1 MYRLC
6 RSAKSNKEI
15 YGGGI
20 MKPVNH
26 SIGQSIPK
34 VDGAQLVTGKPAYTD
49 DLAPKDALIIKILR
63 SPYAF
68 ARIKSINKEKAEKV
82 PGVECIL
89 THEDLPKI
97 LFTRAG
103 QSHPEPSTY
112 DKYILDEYVRYI
124 GDEIAIVAAV
134 SEDIALKAMKL
145 IKVEY
150 EVYEPVLDME
160 RAEAHPSKIHF
171 RDRCHSNMNIGFNP
185 EKNIAAVYNFG
196 IGDVEEELKKC
207 DVVVSESY
215 YSQAQAH
222 AMMETYRAFSYI
234 DQYGKLVIVSSTQI
248 PFHVRRMIARAL
260 DLPISKVR
268 IIKPRIGGGFGGK
281 QTAQVEF
288 YTAAVTL
295 KTGKPSK
302 IIYTRKETFE
312 STTTR
317 HAMKIDV
324 TIGADKEGNIKAIDI
339 NALSDTGAYGEHAYT
354 VLGAAGY
361 KSIPLYN
368 KAEAAR
374 FRGKAVNTNRTPGGA
389 LRGYGVTQGIYAV
402 ESAVNELAHKL
413 NIDPSELREKNMLK
427 KGETSPI
434 FNMTTVGAG
443 EEPITMNSC
452 ELEYCVKK
460 GKELIGWDSKYP
472 RQQVSPNKV
481 RGVGMAIAMQGS
493 GIPGI
498 DTATATIKLE
508 DNGYF
513 TLLLGA
519 ADIGTGSDTILKQIA
534 AEALG
539 VDNNT
544 ISVYSSDT
552 DLTPFDVGAYASGT
566 TYFSGNAV
574 KKASLKMKELIEKE
588 GAEFLKIA
596 LDDVVFD
603 GKEIRNK
610 AGDKKVSLG
619 DLSNRLIYKNPTKQ
633 LTSTESFGTSDLAPP
648 FISGFAEVEV
658 DIETG
663 KVDLINYV
671 TVVDSGTIINPTLAR
686 IQAEGGVVQGI
697 GMALF
702 EEVREDNRGRMITNN
717 FMEYKIPSKLDINNI
732 VVDFAESYEPTGPFG
747 AKSIGEV
754 VTNTPCPAIAD
765 AVYNAVGVRIRDLPI
780 TPEKVKMLLKN
791 KTKG

>member
-1 MYRLC
+1 MNNNY
-6 RSAKSNKEI
+6 SVGSF
-15 YGGGI
+15 
-20 MKPVNH
+20 
-26 SIGQSIPK
+26 IPK
-34 VDGAQLVTGKPAYTD
+34 VDGMQLVTGKPVYTD
-49 DLAPKDALIIKILR
+49 DIAPKDSLIIKILR

-68 ARIKSINKEKAEKV
+68 AKIKSINKEKAEKI

-89 THEDLPKI
+89 THEDLPKK

-103 QSHPEPSTY
+103 QSYPEPSTY

-124 GDEIAIVAAV
+124 GDEVAIVAAV
-134 SEDIALKAMKL
+134 SEDIALKALKL

-160 RAEAHPSKIHF
+160 QAETHPSKIHF
-171 RDRCHSNMNIGFNP
+171 RDKCHSNINIGFDP

-196 IGDVEEELKKC
+196 YGKVDEVLEKC
-207 DVVVSESY
+207 DVVVKGTY
-215 YSQAQAH
+215 RSQAQAH

-248 PFHVRRMIARAL
+248 PFHVRRMVANAL

-268 IIKPRIGGGFGGK
+268 VIKPRIGGGFGGK

-317 HAMKIDV
+317 QPMKISV
-324 TIGADKEGNIKAIDI
+324 TIGADKDGNIKAIDME
-339 NALSDTGAYGEHAYT
+339 ALSDTGAYGEHAYT

-361 KSIPLYN
+361 KTLPLYN

-374 FRGKAVNTNRTPGGA
+374 FRGKAVYTNRTPGGA
-389 LRGYGVTQGIYAV
+389 LRGYGVTQGTFAL
-402 ESAVNELAHKL
+402 ESAINELAHKL
-413 NIDPSELREKNMLK
+413 NMDPTELREKNMLR
-427 KGETSPI
+427 KGETSEI

-443 EEPITMNSC
+443 IEPIIMNSC
-452 ELEYCVKK
+452 ELEYCVKR
-460 GKELIGWDSKYP
+460 GKDLIDWDNKYP
-472 RQQVSPNKV
+472 RREISPNRI
-481 RGVGMAIAMQGS
+481 RGIGMSIAMQGS

-508 DNGYF
+508 DNGCF

-519 ADIGTGSDTILKQIA
+519 TDIGTGSDTILRQIA

-539 VDNNT
+539 VENET

-574 KKASLKMKELIEKE
+574 KKAAIKMKELIEQE
-588 GAEFLKIA
+588 GARHLK
-596 LDDVVFD
+596 LNVEDVIFD

-610 AGDKKVSLG
+610 SGDERVSLA
-619 DLSNRLIYKNPTKQ
+619 DLSNRLIYKNPTNQ
-633 LTSTESFGTSDLAPP
+633 LTSTASFGTSDVAPP
-648 FISGFAEVEV
+648 FVSGFAEVEV

-663 KVDLINYV
+663 KVELINYV

-686 IQAEGGVVQGI
+686 IQTEGGVVQGI

-702 EEVREDNRGRMITNN
+702 EEVREDSRGRMITNEL
-717 FMEYKIPSKLDINNI
+717 MEYKIPSRLDINNI
-732 VVDFAESYEPTGPFG
+732 IVDFAESYEPTGPFG

-765 AVYNAVGVRIRDLPI
+765 AIYNAVGVRVRDLPI

-791 KTKG
+791 QNQC

>member
-1 MYRLC
+1 MNNNY
-6 RSAKSNKEI
+6 SVGSF
-15 YGGGI
+15 
-20 MKPVNH
+20 
-26 SIGQSIPK
+26 IPK
-34 VDGAQLVTGKPAYTD
+34 VDGMQLVTGKPVYTD
-49 DLAPKDALIIKILR
+49 DIAPKDSLIIKILR

-68 ARIKSINKEKAEKV
+68 AKIKSINKEKAEKI

-89 THEDLPKI
+89 THEDLPKK

-103 QSHPEPSTY
+103 QSYPEPSTY

-124 GDEIAIVAAV
+124 GDEVTIVAAV
-134 SEDIALKAMKL
+134 SEDIALKALKL

-160 RAEAHPSKIHF
+160 QAETHPSKIHF
-171 RDRCHSNMNIGFNP
+171 RDKCHSNINIGFDP

-196 IGDVEEELKKC
+196 YGKVDEVLEKC
-207 DVVVSESY
+207 DVVVKGTY
-215 YSQAQAH
+215 RSQAQAH

-248 PFHVRRMIARAL
+248 PFHVRRMVANAL

-268 IIKPRIGGGFGGK
+268 VIKPRIGGGFGGK

-317 HAMKIDV
+317 QPMKISV
-324 TIGADKEGNIKAIDI
+324 TIGADKDGNIKAIDME
-339 NALSDTGAYGEHAYT
+339 ALSDTGAYGEHAYT

-361 KSIPLYN
+361 KTLPLYN

-374 FRGKAVNTNRTPGGA
+374 FRGKAVYTNRTPGGA
-389 LRGYGVTQGIYAV
+389 LRGYGVTQGTFAL
-402 ESAVNELAHKL
+402 ESAINELAHKL
-413 NIDPSELREKNMLK
+413 NMDPTELREKNMLR
-427 KGETSPI
+427 KGETSEI

-443 EEPITMNSC
+443 IEPIIMNSC
-452 ELEYCVKK
+452 ELEYCVKR
-460 GKELIGWDSKYP
+460 GKDLIDWDNKYP
-472 RQQVSPNKV
+472 RREISPNRI
-481 RGVGMAIAMQGS
+481 RGIGMSIAMQGS

-508 DNGYF
+508 DNGCF

-519 ADIGTGSDTILKQIA
+519 TDIGTGSDTILRQIA

-539 VDNNT
+539 VENET

-574 KKASLKMKELIEKE
+574 KKAAIKMKELIEQE
-588 GAEFLKIA
+588 GARHLK
-596 LDDVVFD
+596 LNVEDVIFD

-610 AGDKKVSLG
+610 SGDEKVSLA
-619 DLSNRLIYKNPTKQ
+619 DLSNRLIYKNPTNQ
-633 LTSTESFGTSDLAPP
+633 LTSTASFGTSDVAPP
-648 FISGFAEVEV
+648 FVSGFAEVEV

-663 KVDLINYV
+663 KVELINYV

-686 IQAEGGVVQGI
+686 IQTEGGVVQGI

-702 EEVREDNRGRMITNN
+702 EEVREDSRGRMITNEL
-717 FMEYKIPSKLDINNI
+717 MEYKIPSRLDINNI
-732 VVDFAESYEPTGPFG
+732 IVDFAESYEPTGPFG

-765 AVYNAVGVRIRDLPI
+765 AIYNAVGVRVRDLPI

-791 KTKG
+791 QNQC

>member
-1 MYRLC
+1 
-6 RSAKSNKEI
+6 
-15 YGGGI
+15 
-20 MKPVNH
+20 MKFSH
-26 SIGQSIPK
+26 SIGKSIPK

-49 DLAPKDALIIKILR
+49 DLAPKEALIIKVLR

-68 ARIKSINKEKAEKV
+68 ARIKSINKDKAEKI

-103 QSHPEPSTY
+103 QSYPEPSTY

-124 GDEIAIVAAV
+124 GDEVAIIAAI
-134 SEDIALKAMKL
+134 SEDVALKAMKL

-150 EVYEPVLDME
+150 EVFDSVLDIE
-160 RAEAHPSKIHF
+160 QAEAHPSKIHF
-171 RDRCHSNMNIGFNP
+171 RDRCHSNMDIGFDP
-185 EKNIAAVYNFG
+185 ERNIAAVYNFG
-196 IGDVEEELKKC
+196 MGNVEEVLKKC
-207 DVVVSESY
+207 EVVVKETY
-215 YSQAQAH
+215 CPQAQAH
-222 AMMETYRAFSYI
+222 AMMETYRAYSYI

-248 PFHVRRMIARAL
+248 PFHVRRMVARAL
-260 DLPISKVR
+260 GLPISKVR

-317 HAMKIDV
+317 QAMKIDV
-324 TIGADKEGNIKAIDI
+324 TIGADKSGMIRAIDMK
-339 NALSDTGAYGEHAYT
+339 ALSDTGAYGEHAYT
-354 VLGAAGY
+354 VLGAVGY
-361 KSIPLYN
+361 KSLPLYN

-374 FRGKAVNTNRTPGGA
+374 FSGKAVYTNRTPGGA
-389 LRGYGVTQGIYAV
+389 LRGYGVTQGIFAL
-402 ESAVNELAHKL
+402 ESAVNELAYKL
-413 NIDPSELREKNMLK
+413 NMDPTELRNKNMLK
-427 KGETSPI
+427 KGETSQI

-443 EEPITMNSC
+443 EDPIIMNSC
-452 ELEYCVKK
+452 ELEYCVKR
-460 GKELIGWDSKYP
+460 GKELIEWNSKYP
-472 RQQVSPNKV
+472 RQQVSSNKV

-519 ADIGTGSDTILKQIA
+519 TDIGTGSDTILRQIA

-539 VDNNT
+539 VENDI

-574 KKASLKMKELIEKE
+574 KKAAIKMKASIEEE
-588 GAEFLKIA
+588 GAKYLN
-596 LDDVVFD
+596 LDIEDVIFD
-603 GKEIRNK
+603 GKEIREK
-610 AGDKKVSLG
+610 DGDKKVTLA
-619 DLSNRLIYKNPTKQ
+619 DLSNRLIYKNPTNQ
-633 LTSTESFGTSDLAPP
+633 ITSTASFGTSDLAPP
-648 FISGFAEVEV
+648 FIAGFAEVEV
-658 DIETG
+658 DTETG
-663 KVDLINYV
+663 KIDLINYA
-671 TVVDSGTIINPTLAR
+671 TVADIGTVINPNLAR

-702 EEVREDNRGRMITNN
+702 EEVREDSRGRLITNN
-717 FMEYKIPSKLDINNI
+717 LMEYKIPSRVDINNI
-732 VVDFAESYEPTGPFG
+732 IVDFAESYEPTGPFG

-765 AVYNAVGVRIRDLPI
+765 AVFNAVGVRIRDLPI
-780 TPEKVKMLLKN
+780 TPEKVKMLLMSKN
-791 KTKG
+791 KG

>member
-1 MYRLC
+1 MKYNQ
-6 RSAKSNKEI
+6 SVGKSI
-15 YGGGI
+15 
-20 MKPVNH
+20 
-26 SIGQSIPK
+26 SK
-34 VDGAQLVTGKPAYTD
+34 VDGPQLVTGKPAYTD
-49 DLAPKDALIIKILR
+49 DLATKDALIIKILR

-68 ARIKSINKEKAEKV
+68 AKIKSINKDKAEKI

-103 QSHPEPSTY
+103 QSYPEPSTY

-124 GDEIAIVAAV
+124 GDEVAIIAA
-134 SEDIALKAMKL
+134 EDEETALKAMKL

-150 EVYEPVLDME
+150 EVYEPVLDIE
-160 RAEAHPSKIHF
+160 KAEDHPSKVHF
-171 RDRCHSNMNIGFNP
+171 KDRTHSNIDIGFNP
-185 EKNIAAVYNFG
+185 EKNIAAIYKFNT
-196 IGDVEEELKKC
+196 GDVEEVLSKC
-207 DVVVSESY
+207 DVVVNKTY

-222 AMMETYRAFSYI
+222 AMMETYRAYSYI

-248 PFHVRRMIARAL
+248 PFHVRRMVARAL

-268 IIKPRIGGGFGGK
+268 VIKPRIGGGFGGK

-312 STTTR
+312 STSTR
-317 HAMKIDV
+317 HAMKINV
-324 TIGADKEGNIKAIDI
+324 TIGADKDGKIKAIDMK
-339 NALSDTGAYGEHAYT
+339 ALSDTGAYGEHAYT
-354 VLGAAGY
+354 VLGAVGY
-361 KSIPLYN
+361 KSLPLYN
-368 KAEAAR
+368 KVEAAR
-374 FRGKAVNTNRTPGGA
+374 FLGKAVYTNRTPGGA
-389 LRGYGVTQGIYAV
+389 LRGYGVTQGTFAL
-402 ESAVNELAHKL
+402 ESAVNELAEKL
-413 NIDPSELREKNMLK
+413 NMDPTELREKNMLR
-427 KGETSPI
+427 KGEGSRI
-434 FNMTTVGAG
+434 FNLTTVGAG
-443 EEPITMNSC
+443 TETIIMNSC
-452 ELEYCVKK
+452 ELEHCVKR
-460 GKELIGWDSKYP
+460 GKELIDWDNKYP
-472 RQQVSPNKV
+472 RQIVSSNKV

-513 TLLLGA
+513 TLLIGA
-519 ADIGTGSDTILKQIA
+519 TDIGTGSDTILKQIA

-539 VDNNT
+539 VDNET

-574 KKASLKMKELIEKE
+574 KKAAIKMKETIEKE
-588 GAEFLKIA
+588 GARQLE
-596 LDDVVFD
+596 LDLEDVVFD
-603 GKEIRNK
+603 GKVIK
-610 AGDKKVSLG
+610 SKSGDKSITLSE
-619 DLSNRLIYKNPTKQ
+619 LSNRLIYKNPTNQ
-633 LTSTESFGTSDLAPP
+633 ITSTASFGTSEVAPP
-648 FISGFAEVEV
+648 FIAGFAEVEV

-663 KVDLINYV
+663 KIDVINYA
-671 TVVDSGTIINPTLAR
+671 TVADVGTVINPKLAR

-702 EEVREDNRGRMITNN
+702 EEVRNDNRGRLITNN
-717 FMEYKIPSKLDINNI
+717 LMEYKIPSRLDINNI
-732 VVDFAESYEPTGPFG
+732 LVDFADSYEPTGPFG
-747 AKSIGEV
+747 AKSVGEV

-765 AVYNAVGVRIRDLPI
+765 AVYNAVGIRVRDLPI
-780 TPEKVKMLLKN
+780 TPEKVKMLLK
-791 KTKG
+791 KKQG

>member
-1 MYRLC
+1 
-6 RSAKSNKEI
+6 
-15 YGGGI
+15 
-20 MKPVNH
+20 MKDN
-26 SIGQSIPK
+26 QSVGKFAPK
-34 VDGAQLVTGKPAYTD
+34 ADGAQLVSGKPVYTD
-49 DLAPKDALIIKILR
+49 DIAPKDALIIKILR

-68 ARIKSINKEKAEKV
+68 AKIKGINKEKAEKI

-103 QSHPEPSTY
+103 QSYPEPSTY

-124 GDEIAIVAAV
+124 GDEVAIVAAI

-150 EVYEPVLDME
+150 EVFEPVLDIE
-160 RAEAHPSKIHF
+160 QAEAHPSKIHF
-171 RDRCHSNMNIGFNP
+171 RDRCHSNINIGFDP
-185 EKNIAAVYNFG
+185 EKNIAGVYNFD
-196 IGDVEEELKKC
+196 IGDVEEAFKKC
-207 DVVVSESY
+207 DVIVSECY

-248 PFHVRRMIARAL
+248 PFHVRRMIARSL

-302 IIYTRKETFE
+302 IIYTRRETFE

-317 HAMKIDV
+317 QAMKINV
-324 TIGADKEGNIKAIDI
+324 TIGADNDGRIKAIDMK
-339 NALSDTGAYGEHAYT
+339 ALSDTGAYGEHANT

-361 KSIPLYN
+361 KSLPLYN
-368 KAEAAR
+368 KVEAAR

-389 LRGYGVTQGIYAV
+389 LRGYGVTQGTFAL

-413 NIDPSELREKNMLK
+413 NIDPVVLREKNMLR
-427 KGETSPI
+427 KGETSLI
-434 FNMTTVGAG
+434 FNLTTVGVG
-443 EEPITMNSC
+443 KEPIIMNSC

-460 GKELIGWDSKYP
+460 GKELIDWDSKYP
-472 RQQVSPNKV
+472 RQQISPNKF
-481 RGVGMAIAMQGS
+481 RGVGMAITMQGS

-519 ADIGTGSDTILKQIA
+519 TDIGTGSDTILRQIA
-534 AEALG
+534 AEVLG
-539 VDNNT
+539 VENDT

-574 KKASLKMKELIEKE
+574 KKAASKMKELIEQE
-588 GAEFLKIA
+588 GARHLRI
-596 LDDVVFD
+596 DVEDTIFN
-603 GKEIRNK
+603 GKEIRNI
-610 AGDKKVSLG
+610 AGDTKISLG
-619 DLSNRLIYKNPTKQ
+619 DLSNRLIYKNPTNQ
-633 LTSTESFGTSDLAPP
+633 LTSTASFGTSDVAPP
-648 FISGFAEVEV
+648 FVSGFAEVEV

-663 KVDLINYV
+663 KVDLINYAA
-671 TVVDSGTIINPTLAR
+671 VVDSGTIINPALAR
-686 IQAEGGVVQGI
+686 IQTEGGVVQGI

-702 EEVREDNRGRMITNN
+702 EEVREDSRGKMITNN
-717 FMEYKIPSKLDINNI
+717 FMEYKIPSRLDINNI
-732 VVDFAESYEPTGPFG
+732 IVDFAESYEPTGPFG

-765 AVYNAVGVRIRDLPI
+765 AVYNAVGVRVRDLPI

-791 KTKG
+791 KNKG

>member
-1 MYRLC
+1 
-6 RSAKSNKEI
+6 
-15 YGGGI
+15 
-20 MKPVNH
+20 MKATRQSV
-26 SIGQSIPK
+26 GQSIPK
-34 VDGAQLVTGKPAYTD
+34 IDGTQLVTGKPAYTD

-68 ARIKSINKEKAEKV
+68 ARIKNINKEKAEKI

-89 THEDLPKI
+89 THEDMPKI

-103 QSHPEPSTY
+103 QSYPEPSTY

-124 GDEIAIVAAV
+124 GDEVAIVAAV
-134 SEDIALKAMKL
+134 NENTALRAMKL

-160 RAEAHPSKIHF
+160 QVENHPSKIHF
-171 RDRCHSNMNIGFNP
+171 KDRCYSNIDIGFEP
-185 EKNIAAVYNFG
+185 EKNIAAAYNFN
-196 IGDVEEELKKC
+196 IGDVEEVLKEC

-248 PFHVRRMIARAL
+248 PFHVRRMIARSL
-260 DLPISKVR
+260 NLPISKVR

-288 YTAAVTL
+288 YTAVVTL

-302 IIYTRKETFE
+302 IIYTREETFE
-312 STTTR
+312 STTSR

-324 TIGADKEGNIKAIDI
+324 NIGADFNGKIKAIDMKAI
-339 NALSDTGAYGEHAYT
+339 SDTGAYGEHAYT

-368 KAEAAR
+368 KVEAAR

-389 LRGYGVTQGIYAV
+389 LRGYGVTQGTFAL
-402 ESAVNELAHKL
+402 ESAINELANKL
-413 NIDPSELREKNMLK
+413 NIDPSKLREDNMLK
-427 KGETSPI
+427 KGETSEI
-434 FNMTTVGAG
+434 FNMTTIGAG
-443 EEPITMNSC
+443 KEPIFMNSC
-452 ELEYCVKK
+452 ELEYCVKR

-472 RQQVSPNKV
+472 RQQISPNKV

-498 DTATATIKLE
+498 DTANATIKLE

-513 TLLLGA
+513 ILLLGA
-519 ADIGTGSDTILKQIA
+519 TDIGTGSDTILRQIA
-534 AEALG
+534 AEVLG
-539 VDNNT
+539 VENDT

-574 KKASLKMKELIEKE
+574 KKASLKMKELIKQE
-588 GAEFLKIA
+588 GAAFLKTNADEVI
-596 LDDVVFD
+596 FD
-603 GKEIRNK
+603 GKEIVNK
-610 AGDKKVSLG
+610 AGDKRVSLA

-633 LTSTESFGTSDLAPP
+633 LTSTASFGTSHVAPP

-663 KVDLINYV
+663 KVQLINYV

-686 IQAEGGVVQGI
+686 IQAEGGTVQGI

-702 EEVREDNRGRMITNN
+702 EEVKEDSRGRMISNN
-717 FMEYKIPSKLDINNI
+717 FMEYKIPSRADINNI
-732 VVDFAESYEPTGPFG
+732 TVDFADGYDSTGPFG

-754 VTNTPCPAIAD
+754 VTNTPSPAIAD
-765 AVYNAVGVRIRDLPI
+765 AIFNAVGVRIRDLPI
-780 TPEKVKMLLKN
+780 TPEKVKMLLMSKN
-791 KTKG
+791 KG

>member
-1 MYRLC
+1 M
-6 RSAKSNKEI
+6 NN
-15 YGGGI
+15 
-20 MKPVNH
+20 NH
-26 SIGQSIPK
+26 SVGKFIPK
-34 VDGAQLVTGKPAYTD
+34 VDGTQLVAGKPVYTD
-49 DLAPKDALIIKILR
+49 DMAPKEALIIKILR

-68 ARIKSINKEKAEKV
+68 AKIKSINKEKAEKI

-103 QSHPEPSTY
+103 QSYPEPSTY

-124 GDEIAIVAAV
+124 GDEVAIVAAV

-160 RAEAHPSKIHF
+160 EAENHPSKIHF
-171 RDRCHSNMNIGFNP
+171 RDRCYSNMNIGFDP
-185 EKNIAAVYNFG
+185 DKNLAAVYNFDYG
-196 IGDVEEELKKC
+196 NVDEVLEKC
-207 DVVVSESY
+207 DVVVNGSY
-215 YSQAQAH
+215 RSQAQAH
-222 AMMETYRAFSYI
+222 AMMETYRAYSYI

-248 PFHVRRMIARAL
+248 PFHIRRMVAKAL

-268 IIKPRIGGGFGGK
+268 VIKPRIGGGFGGK

-288 YTAAVTL
+288 YTAAVTM

-302 IIYTRKETFE
+302 IVYTRKETFE

-317 HAMKIDV
+317 QAMKIKV
-324 TIGADKEGNIKAIDI
+324 TIGADKDGRIKAIDME
-339 NALSDTGAYGEHAYT
+339 ALSDTGAYGEHAYT

-361 KSIPLYN
+361 KSLPLYN
-368 KAEAAR
+368 KVEAAR
-374 FRGKAVNTNRTPGGA
+374 FRGKSVNTNRTPGGA
-389 LRGYGVTQGIYAV
+389 LRGYGVTQGAFAL
-402 ESAVNELAHKL
+402 ESAINELAHKL
-413 NIDPSELREKNMLK
+413 NMDPTELREKNMLK

-443 EEPITMNSC
+443 KEPIIMNSC
-452 ELEYCVKK
+452 ELEYCVKR

-472 RQQVSPNKV
+472 RQQISPDKI
-481 RGVGMAIAMQGS
+481 RGVGMSIAMQGS

-508 DNGYF
+508 DNGCF
-513 TLLLGA
+513 MLLLGA
-519 ADIGTGSDTILKQIA
+519 TDIGTGSDTILRQVA

-539 VDNNT
+539 VDDDT

-574 KKASLKMKELIEKE
+574 KKAASKMKELIVQE
-588 GAEFLKIA
+588 GARHLNIDIE
-596 LDDVVFD
+596 DVIFD

-610 AGDKKVSLG
+610 SGDEGISLA
-619 DLSNRLIYKNPTKQ
+619 DLSNRLIYKNPTNQ
-633 LTSTESFGTSDLAPP
+633 LTSTASFGTSDVAPP
-648 FISGFAEVEV
+648 FVSGFAEAEV

-663 KVDLINYV
+663 KVELINYV
-671 TVVDSGTIINPTLAR
+671 AVVDSGTIINPTLAR
-686 IQAEGGVVQGI
+686 IQTEGGVVQGI

-702 EEVREDNRGRMITNN
+702 EEVREDNRGRMITNEL
-717 FMEYKIPSKLDINNI
+717 MEYKIPSRLDINNI
-732 VVDFAESYEPTGPFG
+732 IVDFAESYEPTGPFG

-754 VTNTPCPAIAD
+754 VTNTPCPAIVD
-765 AVYNAVGVRIRDLPI
+765 AVYNAVGIRVRELPI

-791 KTKG
+791 KKEG

>member
-1 MYRLC
+1 
-6 RSAKSNKEI
+6 
-15 YGGGI
+15 
-20 MKPVNH
+20 MKATRQSV
-26 SIGQSIPK
+26 GQSIPK
-34 VDGAQLVTGKPAYTD
+34 IDGTQLVTGKPAYTD

-68 ARIKSINKEKAEKV
+68 ARIKNINKEKAEKI

-89 THEDLPKI
+89 THEDMPKI

-103 QSHPEPSTY
+103 QSYPEPSTY
-112 DKYILDEYVRYI
+112 DKYILDEYVRYT
-124 GDEIAIVAAV
+124 GDEVAIVAAV
-134 SEDIALKAMKL
+134 NENTALRAMKL

-160 RAEAHPSKIHF
+160 QVENHPSKIHF
-171 RDRCHSNMNIGFNP
+171 KDRCYSNIDIGFEP
-185 EKNIAAVYNFG
+185 EKNIAAAYNFN
-196 IGDVEEELKKC
+196 IGDVEEVLKEC

-248 PFHVRRMIARAL
+248 PFHVRRMIARSL
-260 DLPISKVR
+260 NLPISKVR

-288 YTAAVTL
+288 YTAVVTL

-302 IIYTRKETFE
+302 IIYTREETFE
-312 STTTR
+312 STTSR

-324 TIGADKEGNIKAIDI
+324 NIGADFNGKIKAIDMKAI
-339 NALSDTGAYGEHAYT
+339 SDTGAYGEHAYT

-368 KAEAAR
+368 KVEAAR

-389 LRGYGVTQGIYAV
+389 LRGYGVTQGTFAL
-402 ESAVNELAHKL
+402 ESAINELANKL
-413 NIDPSELREKNMLK
+413 NIDPSKLREDNMLK
-427 KGETSPI
+427 KGETSEI
-434 FNMTTVGAG
+434 FNMTTIGAG
-443 EEPITMNSC
+443 KEPIFMNSC
-452 ELEYCVKK
+452 ELEYCVKR

-472 RQQVSPNKV
+472 RQQISPNKV

-498 DTATATIKLE
+498 DTANATIKLE

-513 TLLLGA
+513 ILLLGA
-519 ADIGTGSDTILKQIA
+519 TDIGTGSDTILRQIA
-534 AEALG
+534 AEVLG
-539 VDNNT
+539 VENDT

-574 KKASLKMKELIEKE
+574 KKASLKMKELIKQE
-588 GAEFLKIA
+588 GAAFLKTNADEVI
-596 LDDVVFD
+596 FD
-603 GKEIRNK
+603 GKEIVNK
-610 AGDKKVSLG
+610 AGDKRVSLA

-633 LTSTESFGTSDLAPP
+633 LTSTASFGTSHVAPP

-663 KVDLINYV
+663 KVQLINYV

-686 IQAEGGVVQGI
+686 IQAEGGTVQGI

-702 EEVREDNRGRMITNN
+702 EEVKEDSRGRMISNN
-717 FMEYKIPSKLDINNI
+717 FMEYKIPSRADINNI
-732 VVDFAESYEPTGPFG
+732 TVDFADGYDSTGPFG

-754 VTNTPCPAIAD
+754 VTNTPSPAIAD
-765 AVYNAVGVRIRDLPI
+765 AIFNAVGVRIRDLPI
-780 TPEKVKMLLKN
+780 TPEKVKMLLMSKN
-791 KTKG
+791 KG

>member
-1 MYRLC
+1 MNNNY
-6 RSAKSNKEI
+6 SVGSF
-15 YGGGI
+15 
-20 MKPVNH
+20 
-26 SIGQSIPK
+26 IPK
-34 VDGAQLVTGKPAYTD
+34 VDGMQLVTGKPVYTD
-49 DLAPKDALIIKILR
+49 DIAPKDSLIIKILR

-68 ARIKSINKEKAEKV
+68 AKIKSINKEKAEKI

-89 THEDLPKI
+89 THEDLPKK

-103 QSHPEPSTY
+103 QSYPEPSTY

-124 GDEIAIVAAV
+124 GDEVAIVAAV
-134 SEDIALKAMKL
+134 SEDIALKALKL

-160 RAEAHPSKIHF
+160 QAETHPSKIHF
-171 RDRCHSNMNIGFNP
+171 RDKCHSNINIGFDP
-185 EKNIAAVYNFG
+185 EKNIAAVYNFSYG
-196 IGDVEEELKKC
+196 KVDEVLEKC
-207 DVVVSESY
+207 DVVVKGTY
-215 YSQAQAH
+215 RSQAQAH

-248 PFHVRRMIARAL
+248 PFHVRRMVANAL

-268 IIKPRIGGGFGGK
+268 VIKPRIGGGFGGK

-317 HAMKIDV
+317 QPMKISV
-324 TIGADKEGNIKAIDI
+324 TIGADKDGNIKAIDME
-339 NALSDTGAYGEHAYT
+339 ALSDTGAYGEHAYT

-361 KSIPLYN
+361 KTLPLYN

-374 FRGKAVNTNRTPGGA
+374 FRGKAVYTNRTPGGA
-389 LRGYGVTQGIYAV
+389 LRGYGVTQGTFAL
-402 ESAVNELAHKL
+402 ESAINELAHKL
-413 NIDPSELREKNMLK
+413 NMDPTELREKNMLR
-427 KGETSPI
+427 KGETSEI

-443 EEPITMNSC
+443 IEPIIMNSC
-452 ELEYCVKK
+452 ELEYCVKR
-460 GKELIGWDSKYP
+460 GKDLIDWDNKYP
-472 RQQVSPNKV
+472 RREISPNRI
-481 RGVGMAIAMQGS
+481 RGIGMSIAMQGS

-508 DNGYF
+508 DNGCF

-519 ADIGTGSDTILKQIA
+519 TDIGTGSDTILRQIA

-539 VDNNT
+539 VENET

-574 KKASLKMKELIEKE
+574 KKAAIKMKELIEQE
-588 GAEFLKIA
+588 GARHLK
-596 LDDVVFD
+596 LNVEDVIFD

-610 AGDKKVSLG
+610 SGDERVSLA
-619 DLSNRLIYKNPTKQ
+619 DLSNRLIYKNPTNQ
-633 LTSTESFGTSDLAPP
+633 LTSTASFGTSDVAPP
-648 FISGFAEVEV
+648 FVSGFAEVEV

-663 KVDLINYV
+663 KVELINYV

-686 IQAEGGVVQGI
+686 IQTEGGVVQGI

-702 EEVREDNRGRMITNN
+702 EEVREDSRGRMITNEL
-717 FMEYKIPSKLDINNI
+717 MEYKIPSRLDINNI
-732 VVDFAESYEPTGPFG
+732 IVDFAESYEPTGPFG

-765 AVYNAVGVRIRDLPI
+765 AIYNAVGVRVRDLPI

-791 KTKG
+791 QNQC

>member
-1 MYRLC
+1 
-6 RSAKSNKEI
+6 
-15 YGGGI
+15 
-20 MKPVNH
+20 MKTNH
-26 SIGQSIPK
+26 SVGKFIPK
-34 VDGAQLVTGKPAYTD
+34 VDGEQLVTGKPVYTD
-49 DLAPKDALIIKILR
+49 DIAPKEALVIKILR

-68 ARIKSINKEKAEKV
+68 ARIKSINKDKAEKV

-103 QSHPEPSTY
+103 QSYPEPSTY
-112 DKYILDEYVRYI
+112 DKYVLDEYVRYI
-124 GDEIAIVAAV
+124 GDEVAIVAAE
-134 SEDIALKAMKL
+134 SEEIALKAMKL

-160 RAEAHPSKIHF
+160 QAENHLSKIHF
-171 RDRCHSNMNIGFNP
+171 RDRCHSNINIGFDP
-185 EKNIAAVYNFG
+185 EKNIAAIYNFG
-196 IGDVEEELKKC
+196 IGDVEEALNKC
-207 DVVVSESY
+207 DVVVKETY
-215 YSQAQAH
+215 YTQAQAH

-248 PFHVRRMIARAL
+248 PFHVRRMIARAF
-260 DLPISKVR
+260 DLPINKVR

-288 YTAAVTL
+288 FTAAVTL

-302 IIYTRKETFE
+302 IVYTRKETFE
-312 STTTR
+312 STTSR
-317 HAMKIDV
+317 QAMRIDV
-324 TIGADKEGNIKAIDI
+324 TIGADKEGKIKAIDMK
-339 NALSDTGAYGEHAYT
+339 ALEDTGAYGEHAYT
-354 VLGAAGY
+354 VLGAVGY
-361 KSIPLYN
+361 KTLPLYN

-374 FRGKAVNTNRTPGGA
+374 FSGKAVYTNHTPGGA
-389 LRGYGVTQGIYAV
+389 LRGYGVTQGTFAL

-413 NIDPSELREKNMLK
+413 NMDPTELRAKNMIR

-434 FNMTTVGAG
+434 FNLTTVGAG
-443 EEPITMNSC
+443 KEPIIMNSC
-452 ELEYCVKK
+452 ELEYCIKR
-460 GKELIGWDSKYP
+460 GKELIDWDNKYP
-472 RQQVSPNKV
+472 RQYISPSKV

-493 GIPGI
+493 GIPGV

-508 DNGYF
+508 DNGCF

-519 ADIGTGSDTILKQIA
+519 TDLGTGSDTILRQIA

-539 VDNNT
+539 VDNDT

-574 KKASLKMKELIEKE
+574 KKAALKMKELIEEE
-588 GAEFLKIA
+588 GARFLK
-596 LDDVVFD
+596 LDKEDVVFD
-603 GKEIRNK
+603 GKEIISK
-610 AGDKKVSLG
+610 SGDKKISLAE
-619 DLSNRLIYKNPTKQ
+619 LSNKLIYKNPTNQ
-633 LTSTESFGTSDLAPP
+633 LTSTASFGTSDVAPP
-648 FISGFAEVEV
+648 FVSGFAEVEV

-663 KVDLINYV
+663 KIELINYV
-671 TVVDSGTIINPTLAR
+671 TVADVGTVINPNLAR

-702 EEVREDNRGRMITNN
+702 EEVRVDGRGRLITNN
-717 FMEYKIPSKLDINNI
+717 FMEYKIPSRLDINNI
-732 VVDFAESYEPTGPFG
+732 IVDFAESYEPTGPFG

-765 AVYNAVGVRIRDLPI
+765 AIYNAVGIRVRNLPI

-791 KTKG
+791 KSKC

>member
-1 MYRLC
+1 
-6 RSAKSNKEI
+6 
-15 YGGGI
+15 
-20 MKPVNH
+20 MKATRQSV
-26 SIGQSIPK
+26 GQSIPK
-34 VDGAQLVTGKPAYTD
+34 IDGTQLVTGKPAYTD

-68 ARIKSINKEKAEKV
+68 ARIKNINKEKAEKI

-89 THEDLPKI
+89 THEDMPKI

-103 QSHPEPSTY
+103 QSYPEPSTY

-124 GDEIAIVAAV
+124 GDEVAIVAAV
-134 SEDIALKAMKL
+134 NENTALRAMKL

-160 RAEAHPSKIHF
+160 QVENHPSKIHF
-171 RDRCHSNMNIGFNP
+171 KDRCYSNIDIGFEP
-185 EKNIAAVYNFG
+185 EKNIAAAYNFN
-196 IGDVEEELKKC
+196 IGDVEEVLKEC

-248 PFHVRRMIARAL
+248 PFHVRRMIARSL
-260 DLPISKVR
+260 NLPISKVR

-288 YTAAVTL
+288 YTAVVTL

-302 IIYTRKETFE
+302 IIYTREETFE
-312 STTTR
+312 STTSR

-324 TIGADKEGNIKAIDI
+324 NIGADFNGKIKAIDMKAI
-339 NALSDTGAYGEHAYT
+339 SDTGAYGEHAYT

-368 KAEAAR
+368 KVEAAR

-389 LRGYGVTQGIYAV
+389 LRGYGVTQGTFAL
-402 ESAVNELAHKL
+402 ESAINELANKL
-413 NIDPSELREKNMLK
+413 NIDPSKLREDNMLK
-427 KGETSPI
+427 KGETSEI
-434 FNMTTVGAG
+434 FNMTTIGAG
-443 EEPITMNSC
+443 KEPIFMNSC
-452 ELEYCVKK
+452 ELEYCVKR

-472 RQQVSPNKV
+472 RQQISPNKV

-498 DTATATIKLE
+498 DTANATIKLE

-513 TLLLGA
+513 ILLLGA
-519 ADIGTGSDTILKQIA
+519 TDIGTGSDTILRQIA
-534 AEALG
+534 AEVLG
-539 VDNNT
+539 VENDT

-574 KKASLKMKELIEKE
+574 KKASLKMKELIKQE
-588 GAEFLKIA
+588 GAAFLKTNADEVI
-596 LDDVVFD
+596 FD
-603 GKEIRNK
+603 GKEIVNK
-610 AGDKKVSLG
+610 AGDKRVSLA

-633 LTSTESFGTSDLAPP
+633 LTSTASFGTSHVAPP

-663 KVDLINYV
+663 KVQLINYV

-686 IQAEGGVVQGI
+686 IQAEGGTVQGI

-702 EEVREDNRGRMITNN
+702 EEVKEDSRGRMISNN
-717 FMEYKIPSKLDINNI
+717 FMEYKIPSRADINNI
-732 VVDFAESYEPTGPFG
+732 TVDFADGYDSTGPFG

-754 VTNTPCPAIAD
+754 VTNTPSPAIAD
-765 AVYNAVGVRIRDLPI
+765 AVFNAVGVRIRDLPI
-780 TPEKVKMLLKN
+780 TPEKVKMLLMSKN
-791 KTKG
+791 KG